1 MSSNNQQ
8 AVFRPIQLANYL
20 GICRRSLY
28 QLAET
33 DPTFP
38 PKIIFSKRHVG
49 WRKESIDIWL
59 ANKEVGGK
67 Q

>member
-1 MSSNNQQ
+1 MSHMSPS
-8 AVFRPIQLANYL
+8 VLRPAHLAAYL